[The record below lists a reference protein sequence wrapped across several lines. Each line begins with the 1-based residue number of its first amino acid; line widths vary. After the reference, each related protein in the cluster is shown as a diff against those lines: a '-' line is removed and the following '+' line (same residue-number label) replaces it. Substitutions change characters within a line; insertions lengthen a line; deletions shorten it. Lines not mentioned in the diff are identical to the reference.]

1 MRSMS
6 KVTLALGGLG
16 ASWSIAD
23 SHNRVRLATSQQP
36 PALTLWECPVGGF
49 SSNLAGLKVAGHL
62 TRDHGRRAQSAA
74 ETYFVCFPPSLTQP
88 PFPWWQTR
96 TKSSSVV
103 RSRSERVRS
112 SGWRSETR
120 FRGST
125 IAPSLELEKK
135 FYLGGAPSQESV
147 VVGQRTKSKM

>member
-1 MRSMS
+1 MRSMN

-74 ETYFVCFPPSLTQP
+74 ETYFVCFLTSLNP
-88 PFPWWQTR
+88 VPWWQR
-96 TKSSSVV
+96 WTKSSVVHSRPGRV
-103 RSRSERVRS
+103 RSRERWTETLS
-112 SGWRSETR
+112 SDASGAISGVGEKVQARIRRRTE
-120 FRGST
+120 RGR
-125 IAPSLELEKK
+125 
-135 FYLGGAPSQESV
+135 GAE
-147 VVGQRTKSKM
+147 QRT